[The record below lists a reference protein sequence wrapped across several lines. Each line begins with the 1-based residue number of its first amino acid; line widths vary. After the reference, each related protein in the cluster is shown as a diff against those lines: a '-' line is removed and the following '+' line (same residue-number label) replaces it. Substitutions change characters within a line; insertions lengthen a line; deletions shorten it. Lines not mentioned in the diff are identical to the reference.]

1 MSTSH
6 DQPSVAV
13 TTEEMLSVLQRK
25 IVAIHYGLAEHGP
38 TDPKMVVPWA
48 LRELN
53 GVLDYI
59 QTVKQAQTPQPK
71 RVERAS

>member
-1 MSTSH
+1 M
-6 DQPSVAV
+6 
-13 TTEEMLSVLQRK
+13 EEALNVLHRK

-48 LRELN
+48 LAELR

-59 QTVKQAQTPQPK
+59 QAVKRAQPTPSQD
-71 RVERAS
+71 